1 MMRLIISVLAIV
13 AVIGVAVTLL
23 RSKPDSLE
31 LSAAAMPSLLEL
43 HTMAGVNKLPAQ
55 DVEDQSLIFPTVTVE
70 KR

>member
-1 MMRLIISVLAIV
+1 MMRLIICVLAV
-13 AVIGVAVTLL
+13 VVVIGVAATVL

-43 HTMAGVNKLPAQ
+43 HSMAGVNKLPAQ
-55 DVEDQSLIFPTVTVE
+55 EDVEDQSLIFPSTE

>member
-13 AVIGVAVTLL
+13 VVIGIAATML

-31 LSAAAMPSLLEL
+31 LSSAAMPSLLEL
-43 HTMAGVNKLPAQ
+43 HSMAGVNKLPAQ
-55 DVEDQSLIFPTVTVE
+55 EDVEDQSLVFPSTA

>member
-1 MMRLIISVLAIV
+1 MMRLIMSVLAIV
-13 AVIGVAVTLL
+13 VVVGVAATVL
-23 RSKPDSLE
+23 RSKPASLE

-43 HTMAGVNKLPAQ
+43 HTMAGVNKLPVQ

>member
-1 MMRLIISVLAIV
+1 MKRLIMSVLAIV
-13 AVIGVAVTLL
+13 VVIGVAATVL

-43 HTMAGVNKLPAQ
+43 HIMAGVNKLPSQ
-55 DVEDQSLIFPTVTVE
+55 DVEDQSLIFPSTE